1 MQEYRNLSTS
11 NYNDA
16 MSANNDSLKDL
27 EISYT
32 NKVHGDKVTLQVG
45 QLVLITDEG
54 AKHFFLARVESALP
68 RITHWQEEG
77 GRVWPCNYTI
87 QPLTPIIRR
96 TAAYKEREKKLRE
109 NYPTVDGYTF
119 SNRASKKCEQER
131 IRYVLE
137 LVKDVMS

>member
-45 QLVLITDEG
+45 QLVLITDQS
-54 AKHFFLARVESALP
+54 AKHFFLARVRPLN
-68 RITHWQEEG
+68 IKNGHLKIEG
-77 GRVWPCNYTI
+77 
-87 QPLTPIIRR
+87 
-96 TAAYKEREKKLRE
+96 
-109 NYPTVDGYTF
+109 
-119 SNRASKKCEQER
+119 
-131 IRYVLE
+131 
-137 LVKDVMS
+137 